1 MSNYGTA
8 IDKKW
13 QKKWEETELY
23 KFNPDAEGEKL
34 YVLEMFSY
42 PSGSQLHAGHWF
54 NYGPVDSWAR
64 LKKMQGYNVFQ
75 PMGFDAFGLPAE
87 NFAIKTGI
95 HPWDST
101 EKNIK
106 TMEQVKAEDVAF
118 ANKSQQKNNF
128 RGAVKV
134 EKEPEWLNQEPTT
147 EEELLPEDVQAKFEE
162 RLKKFREGAKQDG
175 N

>member
-64 LKKMQGYNVFQ
+64 LKKMQGYNSFNLSIHTLLTLKTIPQLNSIVNVFSYICLI
-75 PMGFDAFGLPAE
+75 FY
-87 NFAIKTGI
+87 
-95 HPWDST
+95 
-101 EKNIK
+101 
-106 TMEQVKAEDVAF
+106 
-118 ANKSQQKNNF
+118 
-128 RGAVKV
+128 
-134 EKEPEWLNQEPTT
+134 
-147 EEELLPEDVQAKFEE
+147 
-162 RLKKFREGAKQDG
+162 
-175 N
+175 

>member
-13 QKKWEETELY
+13 QKTWEETELY

-64 LKKMQGYNVFQ
+64 LIAHVGKVNPKRAGR
-75 PMGFDAFGLPAE
+75 
-87 NFAIKTGI
+87 
-95 HPWDST
+95 
-101 EKNIK
+101 
-106 TMEQVKAEDVAF
+106 VKI
-118 ANKSQQKNNF
+118 N
-128 RGAVKV
+128 G
-134 EKEPEWLNQEPTT
+134 T
-147 EEELLPEDVQAKFEE
+147 
-162 RLKKFREGAKQDG
+162 
-175 N
+175 